1 MANGMKKEKMSAA
14 EKVRKDVSGVFTMME
29 QEAPKMGA
37 DAPVKVKSAP
47 KPKKGY

>member
-1 MANGMKKEKMSAA
+1 MAKMNGNGKVTA
-14 EKVRKDVSGVFTMME
+14 EKVRKDVQSVFTMME